1 MVFHLLWRV
10 ISPKKEGNDMSFYFA
25 QKPFEMFGKTL
36 IQSVDLQFEKGEHI
50 AVIGNNGVGKT
61 TLLKALNNKYKEDT
75 YLMDQNMTTFGN
87 MTGIDYVISLNT
99 ELFHLKQALMDN
111 YEKVSDYIALNGYEF
126 EQTIITKAK
135 QMALTEA
142 DLDKPIKVLSGGQQT
157 RLALLRAFISNKPLI
172 LLDEPT
178 NHLDQEMIDQLINH
192 IQQSK
197 RTIIYVSHHRGFIDQ
212 TASHVIEITP
222 ESTRKFNGNY
232 KQYKEIKDLESQTEQ
247 RIYNKQQ
254 KEIQDLERTI
264 KRVQTWHHS
273 AQQKAS
279 VRNPIEQK
287 KLSKL
292 AQRVKVKE
300 KQLNQKLQEKHIQ
313 EPSKET
319 KSYYFS
325 HQTSLPK
332 RFLIRFE
339 DVSVNID
346 GQAIYKHAH
355 FEMKQNENIL
365 LTGPNGSGKSLFI
378 ALIRQHLSPDE
389 GIIEI
394 TPSLKIGY
402 FDQTNNN
409 LNEAESPLSMLLVRT
424 NITRSQAQTLLAS
437 FNFDKDQIKK
447 PIRYLSMGEKSRL
460 QFVLLYFSG
469 ANLLVLDE
477 PTNYFD
483 IVTQDLILSM
493 IQSFTGQ
500 VLIVTHDSYLQSQ
513 FKAVHWEIKNQQLYN
528 VSLTH
533 TRESNLDETLKLLG
547 EYKFIDENGHFET
560 DN

>member
-10 ISPKKEGNDMSFYFA
+10 ISLKKEGNDMSFYFA

-264 KRVQTWHHS
+264 KDR
-273 AQQKAS
+273 KS
-279 VRNPIEQK
+279 V
-287 KLSKL
+287 
-292 AQRVKVKE
+292 V
-300 KQLNQKLQEKHIQ
+300 
-313 EPSKET
+313 
-319 KSYYFS
+319 
-325 HQTSLPK
+325 
-332 RFLIRFE
+332 
-339 DVSVNID
+339 
-346 GQAIYKHAH
+346 
-355 FEMKQNENIL
+355 
-365 LTGPNGSGKSLFI
+365 
-378 ALIRQHLSPDE
+378 
-389 GIIEI
+389 
-394 TPSLKIGY
+394 
-402 FDQTNNN
+402 
-409 LNEAESPLSMLLVRT
+409 
-424 NITRSQAQTLLAS
+424 
-437 FNFDKDQIKK
+437 
-447 PIRYLSMGEKSRL
+447 
-460 QFVLLYFSG
+460 
-469 ANLLVLDE
+469 
-477 PTNYFD
+477 
-483 IVTQDLILSM
+483 
-493 IQSFTGQ
+493 
-500 VLIVTHDSYLQSQ
+500 
-513 FKAVHWEIKNQQLYN
+513 
-528 VSLTH
+528 
-533 TRESNLDETLKLLG
+533 
-547 EYKFIDENGHFET
+547 
-560 DN
+560 